1 VLEMWQQDQAGYIE
15 RANKNWPE
23 VSKMPMKD

>member
-1 VLEMWQQDQAGYIE
+1 VLELWTQDQPGYIE

-23 VSKMPMKD
+23 VSKTAMKE